1 MLRQWVKIMLMAIL
15 ILIQTACPKFL
26 MQQNNDVSVHPADDN
41 GSSDSG
47 SG

>member
-1 MLRQWVKIMLMAIL
+1 MLRPWVKIMLMAIL
-15 ILIQTACPKFL
+15 MLIQTACPTFL
-26 MQQNNDVSVHPADDN
+26 MQQNNNVSVRPADDN